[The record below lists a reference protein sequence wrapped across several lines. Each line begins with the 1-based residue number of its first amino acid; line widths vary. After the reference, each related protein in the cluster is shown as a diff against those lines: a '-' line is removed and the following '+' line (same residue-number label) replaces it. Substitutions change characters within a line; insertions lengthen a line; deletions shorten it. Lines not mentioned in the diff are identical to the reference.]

1 MKEWQ
6 RTPLQLVREYCQ
18 KQKRPMPQLLNASAP
33 AGRFAFVFSCIYTN
47 KIGFVSFSLTPK
59 TKTVI

>member
-18 KQKRPMPQLLNASAP
+18 RQKRPMPQLLNDRAP
-33 AGRFAFVFSCIYTN
+33 PGKFAF
-47 KIGFVSFSLTPK
+47 
-59 TKTVI
+59 

>member
-33 AGRFAFVFSCIYTN
+33 SGRFAFALAYIYTN
-47 KIGFVSFSLTPK
+47 ELEFDSFSLTPK

>member
-18 KQKRPMPQLLNASAP
+18 KQKRPMPQLLGASAP
-33 AGRFAFVFSCIYTN
+33 PGRFAFVIDSIY
-47 KIGFVSFSLTPK
+47 
-59 TKTVI
+59 